1 MKTLASSHTIL
12 RTNLRGRGFTIVEL
26 LIVVVVIAILAA
38 ITVVAFNG
46 IQQRARD
53 SRRADD
59 LTTIKKVL
67 FLYQAVNGGVKAT
80 YSYGGN
86 GAGGGW
92 NISSN
97 TNWLTFLEPDYGK
110 MPRDPVN
117 TGITAPGSGGLA
129 YSYYCFNAGAGNLP
143 ATANVTIGYYSET
156 GNQDVMQSFA
166 VDQCL

>member
-1 MKTLASSHTIL
+1 MKTPASSQTIH

-26 LIVVVVIAILAA
+26 LVVVVVIAILAA

-67 FLYQAVNGGVKAT
+67 LLYQAVNGGVKAT
-80 YSYGGN
+80 YNYGG
-86 GAGGGW
+86 GGPGGGW
-92 NISSN
+92 NISSS
-97 TNWLTFLEPDYGK
+97 TNWLTFLEPTYGK

-117 TGITAPGSGGLA
+117 TGIASPELGGLA
-129 YSYYCFNAGAGNLP
+129 YFYYCFDAGAGNLP
-143 ATANVTIGYYSET
+143 ATANVAIGYNSET
-156 GNQDVMQSFA
+156 GNQYVRQDFA